1 MRLTL
6 NEVISSK
13 WVQGEIPSSDQIIE
27 YMEILNQ
34 HVQHEK
40 NQYAEMM

>member
-1 MRLTL
+1 MRLTM

-13 WVQGEIPSSDQIIE
+13 WVNEEIPTTDQVQE

-34 HVQHEK
+34 HI
-40 NQYAEMM
+40 